1 MNILM
6 WILVFIGGT
15 TGALSTLYIIVSLFA
30 VIFYKIY
37 RKVTCHVPLRL
48 RLSAGGSRVTV
59 RCSCHGRADNNA
71 PPQCTIRNLR
81 LAYFAGK
88 S

>member
-37 RKVTCHVPLRL
+37 RKVTCHASLYYL
-48 RLSAGGSRVTV
+48 GCL
-59 RCSCHGRADNNA
+59 RADPA
-71 PPQCTIRNLR
+71 LLFGAHVMVGRTITPRR
-81 LAYFAGK
+81 SAR
-88 S
+88 SET